1 MGRTLSILSL
11 GLLFAA
17 CSDYDLNRPDDAK
30 GKTEYDTGEPE
41 GDWPDIE
48 VSPMS
53 LNFGTLPKNCAS
65 DAQTVTIRNVGV
77 DDLIVT
83 AIEVGGSAST
93 NFDLSAAPPT
103 LAPMEEYSFEVDFT
117 ASAWTT
123 FNAEINIESNDPNEG
138 NLAVDLKGKGGE
150 DAIYE
155 ESFLQEVYEEVD
167 ILWIVDNS
175 GSMSS
180 AISAVEQN
188 FNYFID
194 SFLNVGLDFHMA
206 AVTTDMDDPNHQGK
220 LQGSQLVI
228 DSNHPNPKQLFLDM
242 VSQGANG
249 SADERG
255 LDAAQAALSEPLLSG
270 FNAGF
275 LRKDAALAAIVV
287 TDEDDNSTISS
298 GKFANWFKGLKTDPS
313 KVSFSAICGDRGM
326 GCTEWTNWSNGGMIT
341 AGAGTAYLDVKDST
355 NGVWQSICS
364 NDFGKVLDYLSLNV
378 SGMTD
383 TFVLSQTPSNIAQMV
398 VEVDGVIASYSGVD
412 GYTYSVQENAINF
425 HGTAVPGPGAVISV
439 SYPYPSECEN

>member
-1 MGRTLSILSL
+1 L

-17 CSDYDLNRPDDAK
+17 CSDYDLNRPDDEK
-30 GKTEYDTGEPE
+30 GKTIYDTGEPE

-48 VSPMS
+48 VTPMS
-53 LNFGTLPKNCAS
+53 LNFGTLPKDCES

-77 DDLIVT
+77 DDLVVT
-83 AIEVGGSAST
+83 AIKIGGSAST

-103 LAPMEEYSFEVDFT
+103 LAPLEEYTFEVDFT

-138 NLAVDLKGKGGE
+138 NLAVDLSGKGGE
-150 DAIYE
+150 DAVYE
-155 ESFLQEVYEEVD
+155 ESFIQEIYEEVD

-188 FNYFID
+188 FSYFID
-194 SFLNVGLDFHMA
+194 SFLNVGLDFRMA
-206 AVTTDMDDPNHQGK
+206 AITTDMDDPNHQGRF
-220 LQGSQLVI
+220 QGSQLVI
-228 DSNHPNPKQLFLDM
+228 DSTHPNPKQLFLDM

-255 LDAAQAALSEPLLSG
+255 LAAAKAALSEPLVTG

-275 LRKDAALAAIVV
+275 LRENAALAAIVV
-287 TDEDDNSTISS
+287 TDEDDGSAISPND
-298 GKFANWFKGLKTDPS
+298 FANWFKGLKTDPS
-313 KVSFSAICGDRGM
+313 KVSFSAICGDPGM

-341 AGAGTAYLDVKDST
+341 AGAGTAYLDVKDQT
-355 NGVWQSICS
+355 NGAWQSICS

-383 TFVLSQTPSNIAQMV
+383 TFLLSQTPSNIAQMV
-398 VEVDGVIASYSGVD
+398 VEVDGVLASYSGID
-412 GYTYSVQENAINF
+412 GYTYSVQDNALKF
-425 HGTAVPGPGAVISV
+425 HGAAIPGPGAVISV
-439 SYPYPSECEN
+439 SFPYASTCEN